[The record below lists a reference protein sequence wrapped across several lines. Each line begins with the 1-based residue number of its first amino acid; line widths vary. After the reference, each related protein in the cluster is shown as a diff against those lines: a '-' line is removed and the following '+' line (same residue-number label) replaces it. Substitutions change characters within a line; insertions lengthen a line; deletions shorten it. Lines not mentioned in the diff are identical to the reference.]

1 MPTGTVE
8 ILEMR
13 KNIDINQFETQPH
26 TNSGTD
32 PSSLGGMNSKN
43 DELQQARLYLFQGAD
58 A

>member
-1 MPTGTVE
+1 MPIGTVE

-13 KNIDINQFETQPH
+13 KNIDSNQFETQPH

-32 PSSLGGMNSKN
+32 GV
-43 DELQQARLYLFQGAD
+43 GAD